1 MAKELFKRANEDHK
15 ARQRRVAINQINRHG
30 TNMFFEAI
38 ESGKVAEVEKLYDE
52 GARLDVRTTAQGF
65 ISNMTVKVPYSIG
78 ATPLHAAC
86 LLGSPEIVSFLLDQ
100 GADVRAKDNDGHT
113 PLDYAILSHSY
124 YEQDFDRKLSSRF
137 TFQSSVDKAQNK
149 VEEYEKVI
157 LQLQRRGAR
166 TGMFA
171 LPDKFKAGS
180 TPPRNPPGPPAP

>member
-1 MAKELFKRANEDHK
+1 MAKEGFKRVNEDHK
-15 ARQRRVAINQINRHG
+15 ARQRRTAINQINRHG

-38 ESGKVAEVEKLYDE
+38 ESGKLEQVAQLFEE
-52 GARLDVRTTAQGF
+52 GARLDVRTSTQGF
-65 ISNMTVKVPYSIG
+65 ISNMTVKVPYSTG

-86 LLGSPEIVSFLLDQ
+86 LLGSPEIVQYLLDQ

-124 YEQDFDRKLSSRF
+124 YEQDFDRKLGSRF
-137 TFQSSVDKAQNK
+137 IFQSTVEKAQNK
-149 VEEYEKVI
+149 VEQYEDVI
-157 LQLQRRGAR
+157 LRLQRRGAR

-180 TPPRNPPGPPAP
+180 VKPPEPPKP

>member
-1 MAKELFKRANEDHK
+1 MANKEFKRVNEDHK
-15 ARQRRVAINQINRHG
+15 TRQRRIAINQINRHG

-38 ESGKVAEVEKLYDE
+38 ESGKLEQVQQLFEE
-52 GARLDVRTTAQGF
+52 GARLDMRTTAQGF
-65 ISNMTVKVPYSIG
+65 LSNMTVKVPYSTG

-86 LLGSPEIVSFLLDQ
+86 LLGSPEIVQYLLDQ

-124 YEQDFDRKLSSRF
+124 YEQDFDRKLGSRF
-137 TFQSSVDKAQNK
+137 TFQSTVDKAQGK
-149 VEEYEKVI
+149 VEQYESVI

-171 LPDKFKAGS
+171 LPDKFKAGGL
-180 TPPRNPPGPPAP
+180 TPPKPPKP